1 MDITK
6 ARKLVKLSK
15 EDKEILVTLWDGDK
29 ISTCMIEEDKKQT
42 CETCQ
47 GDEECCQSWINHLKE
62 KGYRAT
68 EIELGEIGLEESL
81 PKFLEYKE
89 RDARP
94 EVITVEKAEPQVKLE
109 VEVERKETRPEEAE
123 VDLGETD

>member
-6 ARKLVKLSK
+6 ARKLVKLTK
-15 EDKEILVTLWDGDK
+15 EDREILVTLWDGDK
-29 ISTCMIEEDKKQT
+29 ISSCMIEEDRKQT

-47 GDEECCQSWINHLKE
+47 GDEECCRSWIEHLKE

-81 PKFLEYKE
+81 PRFLEEKE
-89 RDARP
+89 SADKP
-94 EVITVEKAEPQVKLE
+94 EVVSAENAEPEVKLE
-109 VEVERKETRPEEAE
+109 VEVEPEESRPEEAK